1 MFFEINLD
9 TSLVT
14 VIIPLKS
21 LISCTMNV
29 QTILAD
35 IKQRRYKPLY
45 LLHGEE
51 AHYIDLISDTLEETV
66 LQEAQKGFDQT
77 VLYGKD
83 TDIATI
89 INAAKRYPMLSDYQV
104 IIVKE
109 AQNLGWKKE
118 EEQVLLTKYVEN
130 LTPTTILVFAYKHG
144 TLDKRLKLY
153 KLIEKAGVAF
163 ESKKLYDN
171 QIAAWIVD
179 EVQRNGRRIQPQVAA
194 LMAEYLGTS
203 LSKIANELQK
213 MLLNIPKDQE
223 ISAKDV
229 EENIGISKDY
239 NVFELTKALGVRDA
253 AKAFRIVNYF
263 EANPKANPIQL
274 VMGNLGGYFIRL
286 LKYHYLADKSSK
298 SVAKVLGIN
307 PHFAREYDVAA
318 RNFNRR
324 KTFDIISVLREYD
337 LKSKGLGASPH
348 LTHGELM
355 REMVFKILN

>member
-1 MFFEINLD
+1 
-9 TSLVT
+9 
-14 VIIPLKS
+14 
-21 LISCTMNV
+21 MNV

-51 AHYIDLISDTLEETV
+51 AHYIDLISDMLEGTV

-83 TDIATI
+83 TDIATVV
-89 INAAKRYPMLSDYQV
+89 NAAKRYPMLSDYQV

-118 EEQVLLTKYVEN
+118 DDQALLSKYVEHP
-130 LTPTTILVFAYKHG
+130 TPTTILVFAYKHG

-153 KLIEKAGVAF
+153 KLIEKAGIVF

-171 QIAAWIVD
+171 QIAGWIVD
-179 EVQRNGRRIQPQVAA
+179 EVQKGGRRIDQHAA
-194 LMAEYLGTS
+194 VLMAEYLGTN

-213 MLLNIPKDQE
+213 MLLNIPKDRE
-223 ISAKDV
+223 ISSKDV
-229 EENIGISKDY
+229 EDNIGISKDY
-239 NVFELTKALGVRDA
+239 NVFEFTKALGVRDA
-253 AKAFRIVNYF
+253 VKAYQIVNYF

-274 VMGNLGGYFIRL
+274 VMGNLAGYFIRL
-286 LKYHYLADKSSK
+286 LKYHYLTDKSSK

-324 KTFDIISVLREYD
+324 KTFHIISVLREYD

-348 LTHGELM
+348 VTHGELM
-355 REMVFKILN
+355 REMVVKILN